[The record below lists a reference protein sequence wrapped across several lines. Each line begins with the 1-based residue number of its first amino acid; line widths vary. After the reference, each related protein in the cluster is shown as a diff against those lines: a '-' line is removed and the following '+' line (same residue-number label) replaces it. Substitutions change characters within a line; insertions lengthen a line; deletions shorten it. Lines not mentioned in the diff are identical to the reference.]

1 MTNHTPQLA
10 GAIPR
15 ASMIIYVHNRIL
27 DLRILFE
34 KVKSLRT
41 LQYQGIQLL
50 ELRILNLISEV
61 EGIVVLPHDSAY
73 SAINRALMKY
83 KKLQFIFDELENPSA
98 ARPPLS
104 KFDGK
109 FLARHSNGAADEI

>member
-34 KVKSLRT
+34 KVKSLR
-41 LQYQGIQLL
+41 
-50 ELRILNLISEV
+50 ILNLISEV
-61 EGIVVLPHDSAY
+61 EGIVFLPHDSAY

-98 ARPPLS
+98 ARHPLS

>member
-1 MTNHTPQLA
+1 M
-10 GAIPR
+10 
-15 ASMIIYVHNRIL
+15 
-27 DLRILFE
+27 FE

-61 EGIVVLPHDSAY
+61 EGIVFLPHDSAY

>member
-1 MTNHTPQLA
+1 MSNHRPRLA
-10 GAIPR
+10 GAIPS
-15 ASMIIYVHNRIL
+15 ASMNIYVHNRIL

-34 KVKSLRT
+34 KVKSLRA
-41 LQYQGIQLL
+41 LQYQGMQLL
-50 ELRILNLISEV
+50 ELRILNLISEI
-61 EGIVVLPHDSAY
+61 ESIVFLPDGSAY
-73 SAINRALMKY
+73 SAIHRAFMKY

-109 FLARHSNGAADEI
+109 FVAHNSNGAADEV